1 MKKENSSSVPD
12 SKAFPSGRFG
22 GAVKR
27 IMGFVWIII
36 APVIIFFLISGA
48 VNNIGHGSKD
58 INKPIPWIIIITIFT
73 PIAAGL
79 MIFGYY
85 AIKGEYDKN

>member
-1 MKKENSSSVPD
+1 MLFVVQKKI
-12 SKAFPSGRFG
+12 
-22 GAVKR
+22 
-27 IMGFVWIII
+27 IMNQIKKLMGLVWMII
-36 APVIIFFLISGA
+36 APVIIFLLISGA

-85 AIKGEYDKN
+85 AIKGEYDKK